1 MSVTRM
7 TTPLS
12 AGDGRLKVLWLDD
25 TIDRIAP
32 WAGAALDFEPWF
44 SLVYATHPRDVT
56 ELIDDSASRGGPTD
70 GRRLLYDL
78 EGAPFD
84 VYLVDFRL
92 CDKIDDG
99 CMLEEHLEAGLHA
112 PSAGLLVG
120 ILTALRWPRH
130 PQALVPYSGYDEEFG
145 QIWRL
150 ARQFC
155 PPTISVL
162 WDDSVTKGTRDQK
175 SLLNLLPVQCRVALG
190 NAVRSAEV
198 VMPLKERDRWETLLA
213 DNAGQ
218 TIPAEEKIWLFTE
231 CGARPYLAGALFH
244 DVLDELNRT
253 VPETDVR
260 AWISTLPV
268 ADSVEREARRLAEF
282 YWKLRWN
289 EMSQDVYS
297 IVRAL
302 KQDVEVPG
310 LQPNP
315 PSYPW
320 LCSWK
325 RKGEGRDT
333 SVRRI
338 RLAILFLFLRE
349 HEDRIRHRRQ
359 HADVPDEIRRLLEV
373 IRDDDREIE
382 ELLGDLEN
390 SARLDGCLER
400 YHDLIA
406 SFLEFVESG
415 ALTDPIRDIIAGRE
429 LDVAEAD
436 IVQLVDPFPTAWD
449 TPLSLDEGLKIGRG
463 LTRLDIDDVPS
474 LNMKDLLAGDGSSLT
489 PAEFLCARR
498 FARELMPSEED
509 WPRWLRSAGPPQT
522 D

>member
-1 MSVTRM
+1 MSITRM

-32 WAGAALDFEPWF
+32 WAGAALDYEPWF
-44 SLVYATHPRDVT
+44 SLVYATHPEDVT
-56 ELIDDSASRGGPTD
+56 KLIDSVTSRHAPTD
-70 GRRLLYDL
+70 ADRLLYDL

-99 CMLEEHLEAGLHA
+99 CMLEAHLEAGLHA

-120 ILTALRWPRH
+120 ILTALRWPKH

-150 ARQFC
+150 AQQFC
-155 PPTISVL
+155 PPIVSVL

-175 SLLNLLPVQCRVALG
+175 SLLKLLPIQCRLALG

-198 VMPLKERDRWETLLA
+198 VMPLKERDRWEALLA
-213 DNAGQ
+213 DDVGKV
-218 TIPAEEKIWLFTE
+218 IPAEEKIWLSTE
-231 CGARPYLAGALFH
+231 NGVRPYLVGALFH
-244 DVLDELNRT
+244 DVLDEQNRE
-253 VPETDVR
+253 VPATDIK

-268 ADSVEREARRLAEF
+268 VDSIGRQARRLAEF

-289 EMSQDVYS
+289 EVSQDVYS
-297 IVRAL
+297 VVRAL
-302 KQDVEVPG
+302 KRGVEIPG
-310 LQPNP
+310 LPPHP

-325 RKGEGRDT
+325 RKGDGRDT
-333 SVRRI
+333 SVRQI
-338 RLAILFLFLRE
+338 RLAVLFLFLRE

-359 HADVPDEIRRLLEV
+359 SAEIPDEIRRLLEV

-382 ELLGDLEN
+382 ELLVDLEN
-390 SARLDGCLER
+390 SARLDGCLDR
-400 YHDLIA
+400 YHELIA
-406 SFLEFVESG
+406 DFLEFVENG
-415 ALTDPIRDIIAGRE
+415 VLTDPIRDIIAGRE
-429 LDVAEAD
+429 HDVAETD
-436 IVQLVDPFPTAWD
+436 IVQLVDPFPTTWD
-449 TPLSLDEGLKIGRG
+449 SPLSLDESTKVGKG
-463 LTRLDIDDVPS
+463 LTRLAIEAVPS
-474 LNMKDLLAGDGSSLT
+474 LDVKGLLAGDGSSLT